1 MVPDLF
7 HSIIYQMTK
16 DLWLLCSDAWHLC
29 IKFTKMGV
37 LYDFVPLSC
46 CRWHTVVI

>member
-1 MVPDLF
+1 
-7 HSIIYQMTK
+7 
-16 DLWLLCSDAWHLC
+16 
-29 IKFTKMGV
+29 MGV